1 LPDCIPA
8 PARRGYSFDGW
19 ETTDGV
25 EYYGASGEKRISCYS
40 VANDITLRAQWTLDE
55 DKTVLPGSDFWIREN
70 AATGWYVEP
79 GTEED
84 PVFRS
89 GRIGNNTN
97 SWMETVITGP
107 ASFSF
112 DWRVSCNSRGHYL
125 DWSIDGENQA
135 TIQGETEWA
144 TVSATIPEGEH
155 VVRFDYVKGSTGASG
170 DDKGQVRNFTIDP
183 VRIQTDTMQVLWD
196 WTTNYWVTVTTTG
209 YGTADFESGWVADGS
224 NLAVTLVP
232 SIHSY
237 SISLSG
243 DTEGVVFDGLCLTI
257 PVEGAA
263 RTIAASIDEVQ
274 LYLVVSSAQGTATP
288 AIGNHL
294 LSSDEEVTA
303 TVVAP
308 PPADGVRYVCTG
320 WTGTGSVPASG
331 SGSSATFT
339 IIEDSRITWNWRK
352 EYWIDFTI
360 VGKGTSTF
368 SGQWV
373 SADTDISIPFSPSVP
388 YYTLSLSGDAEGA
401 ILGEGSITVSA
412 TAPRSVILTV
422 TEHTYET
429 ALDNDELSW
438 TSGGASVWFP
448 QVAITHDGVDAVRS
462 GQVLGDDVSTLST
475 VVEGPGRLSWWWM
488 LDAGGSAG
496 VDVFVDDALV
506 GFLRS
511 ASDWES
517 ASVKISDFG
526 THAVRFEF
534 WNAGTSATATDF
546 ACLDEV
552 GWAFTGQQID
562 FPAIGAQ
569 VATNTVSLEATASS
583 GLPVAYSVTGPAV
596 LNGSIL
602 SFSGAGTVTVTASQA
617 GDDNWDA
624 AEDVAQSFEVTKAL
638 AEVTLGGLEQTYD
651 GSTHGV
657 TVETV
662 PEGLG
667 VRVTYDGGE
676 GEPVRAGEYA
686 VVAEVADAKW
696 EGSTMGTLV
705 IEKGTQS
712 IEFPEIGAQ
721 VVTNRVE
728 LGAVASS
735 GLTVSYR
742 VEGPGAVEGG
752 VLSFT
757 GVGTVTVVASQ
768 DGDENWEAAEEVSQV
783 VEVSGM
789 VTLAVESAHGTA
801 VPGVGTHEAL
811 LGETVEASVE
821 GSPEEL
827 GEGLREV
834 CTGWR
839 LAGADGEVLANGE
852 GMSARFEMAGD
863 AVLTWVWETQAL
875 VTAEGL
881 AHGSAEGSG
890 WYAVGATAV
899 LTAVPEAG
907 HSFTGWEV
915 GGGRSMANPLEW
927 TVRGPGLAL
936 ATFYTTYYAS
946 GEGNDGA
953 DGLTRGTAKREIS
966 AALAEAAFGDEVVAA
981 VGTYG
986 AIAVPEGVSV
996 RSDEGA
1002 EKTVIRGGSGTR
1014 CVEAAAD
1021 TEVEGFALEGA
1032 DVEGD
1037 GGGALL
1043 ADGAELQR
1051 CILRG
1056 NKAGG
1061 AGGGAKG
1068 GVLVNCLL
1076 VGNEA
1081 ASGGGASGAEL
1092 RHCTVVRN
1100 AGGGAKG
1107 GKAVNCVFWANEG
1120 GDVEGVAVSY
1130 SFSNPAA
1137 AGQGNIE
1144 GDEPGFAGGGDW
1156 RLAYES
1162 PCVDAGTDVGVK
1174 EDLEGAPR
1182 PQPKVYGEA
1191 LNPDMGCYEYVPK
1204 ARFVW
1209 EKGSA
1214 TPPYESW
1221 KDAAHDIQSALDIS
1235 GSGDRV
1241 VVEAGTYGAITVS
1254 NAVILMGYRGAEAT
1268 FIDGG
1273 NAERAVTMTGGGVLE
1288 GFTVRNGASEDC
1300 GGILAD
1306 GGAVVRDVVVEGCR
1320 ATGAEGVG
1328 GGLCL
1333 YGGSTAEN
1341 VRASGNE
1348 AAYGGGIYAVEA
1360 SAVEGCKM
1368 TGNEASAR
1376 GGGAWLGG
1384 ESRMAESVLESNTA
1398 VRGGGVYGENCEIA
1412 DCELTN
1418 NVATGAGGGAAVV
1431 GGTFRN
1437 NRVQGNHAAN
1447 GGGLWAQDTD
1457 GHDCL
1462 VTGNVAGRGAGVW
1475 SEGDGQ
1481 LWNFTV
1487 ADNAGTGAGVALRG
1501 ETVLGNSI
1509 VWGNAGG
1516 NIDAEAGTEV
1526 RYSCASPLVEGE
1538 GNFAEEPAFV
1548 GAGDY
1553 HLRAGSLC
1561 VDTGEV
1567 QGWMAEA
1574 YDFDGQRRVEF
1585 GEEGDGRDIWV
1596 DVGTDEAAN
1605 DAVGAPTG
1613 AGQGWIWR
1621 VVLDAVLQLQS
1632 TTRLAGA
1639 EWADDGAPFTATEQT
1654 WMLEEPFEGTGAKF
1668 YRLIWMKE

>member
-1 LPDCIPA
+1 M
-8 PARRGYSFDGW
+8 
-19 ETTDGV
+19 ETTIV
-25 EYYGASGEKRISCYS
+25 
-40 VANDITLRAQWTLDE
+40 
-55 DKTVLPGSDFWIREN
+55 
-70 AATGWYVEP
+70 
-79 GTEED
+79 
-84 PVFRS
+84 
-89 GRIGNNTN
+89 
-97 SWMETVITGP
+97 GP

-112 DWRVSCNSRGHYL
+112 DWRVSCNTRGHYL
-125 DWSIDGENQA
+125 LWSIDGVEQER
-135 TIQGETEWA
+135 IQGETEWA

-183 VRIQTDTMQVLWD
+183 VRIQTDTMQVMWD

-209 YGTADFESGWVADGS
+209 YGTADFKSGWVADGS

-237 SISLSG
+237 SIALSG
-243 DTEGVVFDGLCLTI
+243 DTEGVVLDGLCLTI
-257 PVEGAA
+257 PIEGGA

-294 LSSDEEVTA
+294 LPSDEEVTA

-308 PPADGVRYVCTG
+308 PPVDGVRYVCTG

-360 VGKGTSTF
+360 VGKGTTTF

-373 SADTDISIPFSPSVP
+373 PADTDISIPFSPTIP

-401 ILGEGSITVSA
+401 ILGESSITVSA
-412 TAPRSVILTV
+412 TAPHSIILTV

-429 ALDNDELSW
+429 ALDNDKLGW

-488 LDAGGSAG
+488 LDVTGSAG

-511 ASDWES
+511 ASDWVP
-517 ASVKISDFG
+517 ASVKISGFG

-546 ACLDEV
+546 ACLDQM
-552 GWAFTGQQID
+552 GWETTGQQID

-569 VATNTVSLEATASS
+569 VATNTVSLEAMASS

-596 LNGSIL
+596 LNGSVL

-624 AEDVAQSFEVTKAL
+624 ADDVAQSFEVTKAL
-638 AEVTLGGLEQTYD
+638 SEVTLGGLEQVYD
-651 GSTHGV
+651 GNTHGV
-657 TVETV
+657 SVETM
-662 PEGLG
+662 PEGVG

-676 GEPVRAGEYA
+676 GEPVGAGEYA
-686 VVAEVADAKW
+686 VVAEVVDPKW
-696 EGSTMGTLV
+696 EGNAVGVLV
-705 IEKGTQS
+705 IAKGAQS

-721 VVTNRVE
+721 VLTNRVE
-728 LGAVASS
+728 LGATASS
-735 GLTVSYR
+735 GLAVEYA
-742 VEGPGAVEGG
+742 VAEGPGSVEDG

-757 GVGTVTVVASQ
+757 GVGTVVVVASQ
-768 DGDENWEAAEEVSQV
+768 AGDANWEAAEEVRREVQ
-783 VEVSGM
+783 VSGSL
-789 VTLAVESAHGTA
+789 VLRVESAHGTA
-801 VPGVGTHEAL
+801 VPAVGEHEVL
-811 LGETVEASVE
+811 LGAVVEASVD
-821 GSPEEL
+821 GSPVAL
-827 GEGLREV
+827 GEGWRAV

-839 LAGADGEVLANGE
+839 LDGDGVEASGE
-852 GMSARFEMAGD
+852 GTEARFAVEGD
-863 AVLTWVWETQAL
+863 AVLTWLWETQAL
-875 VTAEGL
+875 VRTEGL
-881 AHGSAEGSG
+881 AHGTAEGGG
-890 WYAVGATAV
+890 WYAVGTTAM
-899 LTAVPEAG
+899 LTAVPESG
-907 HSFTGWEV
+907 HPFTGWEGDFGASV
-915 GGGRSMANPLEW
+915 ANPLRV
-927 TVRGPGLAL
+927 TVRGPGLAV
-936 ATFYTTYYAS
+936 ATFFTTYYAS
-946 GEGNDGA
+946 EDGNDGA
-953 DGLTRGTAKREIS
+953 DGLSRLTAKREIA
-966 AALAEAAFGDEVVAA
+966 AALAESAFGDEVVAA

-986 AIAVPEGVSV
+986 AIVVPEGVSV

-1002 EKTVIRGGSGTR
+1002 EKTTIRGGTGTR

-1021 TEVEGFALEGA
+1021 TVVEGFALEGGSI
-1032 DVEGD
+1032 EGD

-1043 ADGAELQR
+1043 ADGAELSR

-1061 AGGGAKG
+1061 VGGGAKG
-1068 GVLVNCLL
+1068 GVLENCLV

-1081 ASGGGASGAEL
+1081 AAGGGVAGSVL
-1092 RHCTVVRN
+1092 RHCTVVENR
-1100 AGGGAKG
+1100 GGGAKDCRTS
-1107 GKAVNCVFWANEG
+1107 NSVFWENDG
-1120 GDVEGVAVSY
+1120 GNVMGGTTEWSLC
-1130 SFSNPAA
+1130 NPAA
-1137 AGQGNIE
+1137 SGQGNIE
-1144 GDEPGFAGGGDW
+1144 GEARFVGEGDW
-1156 RLAYES
+1156 SLAYES
-1162 PCVDAGTDVGVK
+1162 PCIDAAGESGVRTD
-1174 EDLEGAPR
+1174 LTGAPR
-1182 PQPKVYGEA
+1182 PQPKVYGEE
-1191 LNPDMGCYEYVPK
+1191 LKPDMGCYEYVPK

-1235 GSGDRV
+1235 GGGDRV

-1254 NAVILMGYRGAEAT
+1254 NAVILMGYRGAEET
-1268 FIDGG
+1268 VIDGG
-1273 NAERAVTMTGGGVLE
+1273 GAERAVTMTAGGVLE

-1306 GGAVVRDVVVEGCR
+1306 SGALVRDVVVEGCR

-1333 YGGSTAEN
+1333 YGGSVAEN
-1341 VRASGNE
+1341 VAARENK
-1348 AAYGGGIYAVEA
+1348 AAYGGGIYATEG
-1360 SAVEGCKM
+1360 SAVEGCEM
-1368 TGNEASAR
+1368 VDNAASAW
-1376 GGGAWLGG
+1376 GGGAWLGD
-1384 ESRMAESVLESNTA
+1384 ESRMAGSVAAENTA
-1398 VRGGGVYGENCEIA
+1398 VRGAGVYGEECEIA
-1412 DCELTN
+1412 DCAMSG
-1418 NVATGAGGGAAVV
+1418 NVATGAGGGAAVS

-1437 NRVQGNHAAN
+1437 NVLQGNRAAS
-1447 GGGLWAQDTD
+1447 GGGLFAQNTD

-1462 VTGNVAGRGAGVW
+1462 VVSNAASRGAGVW
-1475 SEGDGQ
+1475 AEGNGQ
-1481 LWNFTV
+1481 LWNLTV
-1487 ADNAGTGAGVALRG
+1487 ADNEGTGAGVALRG

-1516 NIDAEAGTEV
+1516 NLDAEGGTDV
-1526 RYSCASPLVEGE
+1526 RYSCLAPLAAGE
-1538 GNFAEEPAFV
+1538 GNFAEEPSFV

-1553 HLRAGSLC
+1553 HLRAGSPC
-1561 VDTGEV
+1561 VDAGEV
-1567 QGWMAEA
+1567 QEWMPEA
-1574 YDFDGQRRVEF
+1574 YDFDGQRRVEV
-1585 GEEGDGRDIWV
+1585 GAEGDGRDIWV
-1596 DVGTDEAAN
+1596 DVGTDEAAQN
-1605 DAVGAPTG
+1605 AVGAPTPG
-1613 AGQGWIWR
+1613 ESAWTWR
-1621 VVLDAVLQLQS
+1621 VVQDARLQLQS
-1632 TTRLAGA
+1632 TSDLLNGGSWMDAGEA
-1639 EWADDGAPFTATEQT
+1639 FTATNQT
-1654 WMLEEPFEGTGAKF
+1654 WTLKEPFEGKGAKF
-1668 YRLIWMKE
+1668 YRLIWLKE